1 MTEVVPLARP
11 SITQE
16 DREAVMRV
24 LTSGRLS
31 GGPSTLG
38 FERRLASAC
47 GVAGA
52 VAVSSGTAGLMLAL
66 QACEVGPGDE
76 VITTPFTFV
85 ATASAI
91 RHLGA
96 TAVLADIDP
105 VSWNIDP
112 ARIAA
117 AVTRRTRAV
126 LPVHVFGRPA
136 EMTPI
141 REIAGAHDLRIVE
154 DACEALGSH
163 IGGMACGSMGDAAVF
178 GFYPNK
184 VVTSGEGGAVTSND
198 PAILEWC
205 RRQRNHG
212 RLPGSAYGSPVP
224 GHNFRIS
231 ELQAALAASQL
242 RRLPS
247 LIRRRQRLA
256 REYDRR
262 LSGHEEIVL
271 PDAEQNDM
279 TMAWFAYVVRL
290 ADRFDVQARDRVRA
304 RMSDLGVET
313 GHYFPAVHRL
323 PSADG
328 PGMRVHDSAAHAEA
342 LSDRVIALP
351 FFHDLDGDQ
360 MDRVCE
366 ALISCVGRQRPA

>member
-1 MTEVVPLARP
+1 MTDVVPLARP

-16 DREAVMRV
+16 DRAAVMRV
-24 LTSGRLS
+24 LASGRLS
-31 GGPSTLG
+31 GGLSTLG

-52 VAVSSGTAGLMLAL
+52 VAVNSGTAGLMLAL
-66 QACEVGPGDE
+66 QACQVGPGDE

-112 ARIAA
+112 ARIAE

-136 EMTPI
+136 EMTQI
-141 REIAGAHDLRIVE
+141 RDIARTHDLMIVE

-163 IGGMACGSMGDAAVF
+163 SGGTACGGMGDAAVF

-212 RLPGSAYGSPVP
+212 RLPGSADGGPVP

-231 ELQAALAASQL
+231 ELQAALAESQL
-242 RRLPS
+242 QRLPA
-247 LIRRRQRLA
+247 LVRRRQRLA
-256 REYDRR
+256 RAYNRR

-271 PDAEQNDM
+271 PDAEQND
-279 TMAWFAYVVRL
+279 TTVAWFAYVVRL
-290 ADRFDVQARDRVRA
+290 ADRFNARARDRVRT

-328 PGMRVHDSAAHAEA
+328 PGIRLHDRAIHAEA

-351 FFHDLDGDQ
+351 LFHDLDGKQ
-360 MDRVCE
+360 MDRVCA
-366 ALISCVGRQRPA
+366 ALLTAIRQQKPG

>member
-1 MTEVVPLARP
+1 MTDVVPLARP

-16 DREAVMRV
+16 DRAAVMRV
-24 LTSGRLS
+24 LASGRLS
-31 GGPSTLG
+31 GGLSTLG

-52 VAVSSGTAGLMLAL
+52 VAVNSGTAGLMLAL
-66 QACEVGPGDE
+66 QACQVGPGDE

-112 ARIAA
+112 ARIAE

-136 EMTPI
+136 EMTQI
-141 REIAGAHDLRIVE
+141 RDIARTHDLMIVE

-163 IGGMACGSMGDAAVF
+163 SGGTACGAMGDAAVF

-212 RLPGSAYGSPVP
+212 RLPGSADGGPVP
-224 GHNFRIS
+224 GHLGRHH
-231 ELQAALAASQL
+231 A
-242 RRLPS
+242 P
-247 LIRRRQRLA
+247 
-256 REYDRR
+256 
-262 LSGHEEIVL
+262 
-271 PDAEQNDM
+271 
-279 TMAWFAYVVRL
+279 VRL
-290 ADRFDVQARDRVRA
+290 HDEEDAPE
-304 RMSDLGVET
+304 SDLG
-313 GHYFPAVHRL
+313 
-323 PSADG
+323 
-328 PGMRVHDSAAHAEA
+328 EA
-342 LSDRVIALP
+342 LRKALEVPPQHGADVGVEHRGGDARVEPDRWQ
-351 FFHDLDGDQ
+351 DLRGDG
-360 MDRVCE
+360 E
-366 ALISCVGRQRPA
+366 VGAG

>member
-141 REIAGAHDLRIVE
+141 REIARAHDLRIVE

-290 ADRFDVQARDRVRA
+290 ADRPGTVSARECRTWAWRRA
-304 RMSDLGVET
+304 ITFRRCTDCRQPMG
-313 GHYFPAVHRL
+313 PA
-323 PSADG
+323 
-328 PGMRVHDSAAHAEA
+328 
-342 LSDRVIALP
+342 
-351 FFHDLDGDQ
+351 
-360 MDRVCE
+360 
-366 ALISCVGRQRPA
+366 